1 VRVLGAFW
9 GVVGCLW
16 GHFFSLYEEEDEEAG
31 RGTSFDKGCKVCYDR
46 WVELSSAQRGQDLSI
61 PYAVGFGKGVE
72 DNERT
77 GFGTA
82 PRMGVGCHEFP

>member
-1 VRVLGAFW
+1 MFVGA
-9 GVVGCLW
+9 
-16 GHFFSLYEEEDEEAG
+16 FFSLNEEEDEEAG

-72 DNERT
+72 DSERT

-82 PRMGVGCHEFP
+82 PGMGVGCHEFP

>member
-1 VRVLGAFW
+1 MRFGGILGGC
-9 GVVGCLW
+9 GVFVGA
-16 GHFFSLYEEEDEEAG
+16 FFSLNEEEDEEAG

-72 DNERT
+72 DSERT

-82 PRMGVGCHEFP
+82 PGMGVGCHEFP